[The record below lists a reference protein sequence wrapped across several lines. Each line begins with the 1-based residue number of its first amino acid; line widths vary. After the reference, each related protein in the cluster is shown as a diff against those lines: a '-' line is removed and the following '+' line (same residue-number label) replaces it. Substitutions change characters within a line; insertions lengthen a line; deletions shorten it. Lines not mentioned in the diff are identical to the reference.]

1 MNKRIFNLPDNEY
14 QFWKSFEHSG
24 KTFNFDH
31 LKACRHTFKHPE
43 RPDSYTIYFTISHHV
58 FTKTST
64 EFDPSELKYPIPLK
78 DIRTFNYERYQLSHH
93 LPEILRT
100 LPEQFCYHAGYG
112 KYCTKKLT
120 DEAGNEIHYKVIYNT
135 WKERGKMR
143 FHIQSAYP
151 LENKKKRLKS

>member
-64 EFDPSELKYPIPLK
+64 EFDPAELKYPIPSK

-112 KYCTKKLT
+112 KS
-120 DEAGNEIHYKVIYNT
+120 E
-135 WKERGKMR
+135 GK
-143 FHIQSAYP
+143 
-151 LENKKKRLKS
+151 